1 MSLKCTMQSLPRQES
16 KKRVM
21 NNVVKLYDDD
31 LDSYEET
38 NDEGDLNQKEGR
50 KHFKITGVEDNELLE
65 WLKSKNFNKAKKL
78 INDIKADTNN
88 VEVRSGEKK
97 VFNNLEKLINDTSS
111 NKVKKDSAIKRLKIH
126 TRI

>member
-1 MSLKCTMQSLPRQES
+1 MQSLPRQES

-38 NDEGDLNQKEGR
+38 NDEGDLNQIEGR

-78 INDIKADTNN
+78 IKDIKADTNN

>member
-1 MSLKCTMQSLPRQES
+1 MQSLPRQES

-38 NDEGDLNQKEGR
+38 NDEGDLNQKERR

>member
-1 MSLKCTMQSLPRQES
+1 MQSLPRQES

-38 NDEGDLNQKEGR
+38 NDEGDLNQIEGR

-65 WLKSKNFNKAKKL
+65 LLKSKNFNKAKKL
-78 INDIKADTNN
+78 IKDIKADTNN
-88 VEVRSGEKK
+88 VEVRSGERK

-126 TRI
+126 TPI

>member
-1 MSLKCTMQSLPRQES
+1 
-16 KKRVM
+16 M

-78 INDIKADTNN
+78 INTNN
-88 VEVRSGEKK
+88 VEVRSGDKK

>member
-1 MSLKCTMQSLPRQES
+1 MQSLPRQES

-38 NDEGDLNQKEGR
+38 NDEGDLNQIEGR

-88 VEVRSGEKK
+88 VEVRSGDKK

>member
-1 MSLKCTMQSLPRQES
+1 
-16 KKRVM
+16 M

-38 NDEGDLNQKEGR
+38 NDEGDLNEKEGR

-78 INDIKADTNN
+78 INTNN
-88 VEVRSGEKK
+88 VEVRSGDKK